1 MAVYPVSIKNQS
13 TLYIKATKPAIT
25 AKMKSLGIKNFTI
38 QNAVSKQMLSKIK
51 LTPLSK
57 VKPSVAKFSTE
68 GRLPGGPN
76 NPGMKPDLEARSKLP
91 DAVQKKKDEEASKR
105 KQQQSNKRGGSG
117 NQKSSGSSGKKFHTH
132 KPAGPNRGGSGNQ
145 TKKKVKPPVNK
156 KTVGNQQKLNQK
168 ISELAKK
175 VKSKAPNVSMSKIT
189 DTIRGV
195 IRKRPLTSVGVAALA
210 GATVATIL
218 KKLGPA
224 AYLAPS
230 QIGNQELPKKVKSG
244 VPLGPNRP
252 KSKTKS
258 KTPTKTKKPANP
270 KVAITIATP
279 LPKPKRDNGK
289 KKKDKGGSGMMLSL
303 IVGGKGTTAD
313 RMKEIKAEKKLEKQ
327 LGRRPS
333 KKELVAYLKKN

>member
-1 MAVYPVSIKNQS
+1 MAIYPVQIPNRS
-13 TLYIKATKPAIT
+13 TLYVEGTKSAIE
-25 AKMKSLGIKNFTI
+25 AKLKSLGYKKYTITNPISKTKLVTNRLGKGKVGSIKP
-38 QNAVSKQMLSKIK
+38 IK
-51 LTPLSK
+51 VGSIPA
-57 VKPSVAKFSTE
+57 PSARTAGLGKGAS
-68 GRLPGGPN
+68 GPN

-91 DAVQKKKDEEASKR
+91 DAVQKKKDEEAAKR
-105 KQQQSNKRGGSG
+105 KKQQSNKRGGSG
-117 NQKSSGSSGKKFHTH
+117 NQ
-132 KPAGPNRGGSGNQ
+132 
-145 TKKKVKPPVNK
+145 TKKNVKPKTPVNK

-175 VKSKAPNVSMSKIT
+175 VKNKAPNVSMSKIT

-230 QIGNQELPKKVKSG
+230 QMGSGELPPSKRVKSG

-252 KSKTKS
+252 KSKTKNKTTKS
-258 KTPTKTKKPANP
+258 KVSSPQTKPFKSKSSVTIVLPTPR
-270 KVAITIATP
+270 
-279 LPKPKRDNGK
+279 PKRDNGK

>member
-1 MAVYPVSIKNQS
+1 MAVYPVSIRGKS

-38 QNAVSKQMLSKIK
+38 QNAVSKQMLSKVK
-51 LTPLSK
+51 LTPLNK
-57 VKPSVAKFSTE
+57 VKAPSAAGLGKT
-68 GRLPGGPN
+68 PGGPN

-91 DAVQKKKDEEASKR
+91 DAVQKKKDEEAAKR
-105 KQQQSNKRGGSG
+105 KKQQSNKRGGSG
-117 NQKSSGSSGKKFHTH
+117 NQ
-132 KPAGPNRGGSGNQ
+132 
-145 TKKKVKPPVNK
+145 TKKNVKPKTPVNK
-156 KTVGNQQKLNQK
+156 KTVGNQQKIK
-168 ISELAKK
+168 DLAKK
-175 VKSKAPNVSMSKIT
+175 VKARMPNVSMSKIL
-189 DTIRGV
+189 DTIRTQ
-195 IRKRPLTSVGVAALA
+195 IRKRPLTAVAGATGVGVAI
-210 GATVATIL
+210 GTIL
-218 KKLGPA
+218 SALKPTKVADATLTGNKLQVTNTKGG
-224 AYLAPS
+224 
-230 QIGNQELPKKVKSG
+230 Q
-244 VPLGPNRP
+244 
-252 KSKTKS
+252 KSKT

>member
-1 MAVYPVSIKNQS
+1 MAVYPVSIRGKS

-38 QNAVSKQMLSKIK
+38 QNAVSKQMLSKVK
-51 LTPLSK
+51 LTPLNK
-57 VKPSVAKFSTE
+57 VKAPSAAGLGKT
-68 GRLPGGPN
+68 PGGPN

-91 DAVQKKKDEEASKR
+91 DAVQKKKDEEAAKR
-105 KQQQSNKRGGSG
+105 KKQQSNKRGGSG
-117 NQKSSGSSGKKFHTH
+117 NQ
-132 KPAGPNRGGSGNQ
+132 
-145 TKKKVKPPVNK
+145 TKKNVKPKTPVNK
-156 KTVGNQQKLNQK
+156 KTVGNQQKIK
-168 ISELAKK
+168 DLAKK
-175 VKSKAPNVSMSKIT
+175 VKARMPNVSMSKIL
-189 DTIRGV
+189 DTIRTQ
-195 IRKRPLTSVGVAALA
+195 IRKRPLTAVAGATGVGVAI
-210 GATVATIL
+210 GTIL
-218 KKLGPA
+218 SALKPTKVADATLTGNKLQVTNTKGG
-224 AYLAPS
+224 
-230 QIGNQELPKKVKSG
+230 QKS
-244 VPLGPNRP
+244 
-252 KSKTKS
+252 KS

-313 RMKEIKAEKKLEKQ
+313 RMKEINAEKKLEKQ

>member
-38 QNAVSKQMLSKIK
+38 QNAVSKQMLSKVK
-51 LTPLSK
+51 LTPLNK
-57 VKPSVAKFSTE
+57 VKAPSGAGLGKT
-68 GRLPGGPN
+68 PGGPN
-76 NPGMKPDLEARSKLP
+76 NPGMKADLEARSKLP
-91 DAVQKKKDEEASKR
+91 DAVQKKKDAEK
-105 KQQQSNKRGGSG
+105 NK
-117 NQKSSGSSGKKFHTH
+117 
-132 KPAGPNRGGSGNQ
+132 RGGSGNQ
-145 TKKKVKPPVNK
+145 TKKNVKPKTPVNK
-156 KTVGNQQKLNQK
+156 KTVGNQQKIK
-168 ISELAKK
+168 DLAKK
-175 VKSKAPNVSMSKIT
+175 VKARMPNVSMSKIL
-189 DTIRGV
+189 DTIRTQ
-195 IRKRPLTSVGVAALA
+195 IRKRPLTAVAGATGVGVAI
-210 GATVATIL
+210 GTIL
-218 KKLGPA
+218 SALKPSKIEDATLTGNKLQVTNTKGG
-224 AYLAPS
+224 
-230 QIGNQELPKKVKSG
+230 Q
-244 VPLGPNRP
+244 
-252 KSKTKS
+252 KSKT

-279 LPKPKRDNGK
+279 LPRPKRDNGK

>member
-1 MAVYPVSIKNQS
+1 MAVYPVSIRGKS

-38 QNAVSKQMLSKIK
+38 QNAVSKQMLSKVK
-51 LTPLSK
+51 LTPLNK
-57 VKPSVAKFSTE
+57 VKAPSAAGLGKT
-68 GRLPGGPN
+68 PGGPN

-91 DAVQKKKDEEASKR
+91 DAVQKKKDEEAAKR
-105 KQQQSNKRGGSG
+105 KKQQSNKRGGSG
-117 NQKSSGSSGKKFHTH
+117 NQ
-132 KPAGPNRGGSGNQ
+132 
-145 TKKKVKPPVNK
+145 TKKNVKPKTTVNK
-156 KTVGNQQKLNQK
+156 KTVGNQQKIK
-168 ISELAKK
+168 DLAKK
-175 VKSKAPNVSMSKIT
+175 VKARMPNVSMSKIL
-189 DTIRGV
+189 DTIRTQ
-195 IRKRPLTSVGVAALA
+195 IRKRPLTAVAGATGVGVAI
-210 GATVATIL
+210 GTIL
-218 KKLGPA
+218 SALKPSKIEDATLTGNKLQVTNTKG
-224 AYLAPS
+224 S
-230 QIGNQELPKKVKSG
+230 QKN
-244 VPLGPNRP
+244 
-252 KSKTKS
+252 KTKS

>member
-1 MAVYPVSIKNQS
+1 MAVYPVSIRGKS

-38 QNAVSKQMLSKIK
+38 QNAVSKQMLSKVK
-51 LTPLSK
+51 LTPLNK
-57 VKPSVAKFSTE
+57 VKAPSAAGLGKT
-68 GRLPGGPN
+68 PGGPN

-91 DAVQKKKDEEASKR
+91 DAVQKKKDEEAAKR
-105 KQQQSNKRGGSG
+105 KKQQSNKRGGSG
-117 NQKSSGSSGKKFHTH
+117 NQ
-132 KPAGPNRGGSGNQ
+132 
-145 TKKKVKPPVNK
+145 TKKNVKPKTPVNK
-156 KTVGNQQKLNQK
+156 KTVGNQQKIK
-168 ISELAKK
+168 DLAKK
-175 VKSKAPNVSMSKIT
+175 VKARMPNVSMSKIL
-189 DTIRGV
+189 DTIRTQ
-195 IRKRPLTSVGVAALA
+195 IRKRPLTAVAGATGVGVAI
-210 GATVATIL
+210 GTIL
-218 KKLGPA
+218 SALKPTKVADATLTGNKLQVTNTKGG
-224 AYLAPS
+224 
-230 QIGNQELPKKVKSG
+230 QKS
-244 VPLGPNRP
+244 
-252 KSKTKS
+252 KS

>member
-38 QNAVSKQMLSKIK
+38 QNAVSKQMLSKVK
-51 LTPLSK
+51 LTPLNK
-57 VKPSVAKFSTE
+57 VKAPSGAGLGKT
-68 GRLPGGPN
+68 PGGPN
-76 NPGMKPDLEARSKLP
+76 NPGMKADLEARSKLP
-91 DAVQKKKDEEASKR
+91 DAVQKKKDAEK
-105 KQQQSNKRGGSG
+105 NK
-117 NQKSSGSSGKKFHTH
+117 
-132 KPAGPNRGGSGNQ
+132 RGGSGNQ
-145 TKKKVKPPVNK
+145 TKKNVKPKTPVNK

-195 IRKRPLTSVGVAALA
+195 IRKRPLTSLGVAALA

-230 QIGNQELPKKVKSG
+230 QIGNQELPPSKKVLKKSG

-252 KSKTKS
+252 KSKTKNKTTKS
-258 KTPTKTKKPANP
+258 KVSSPQTKPFKSKSSVTIVLPT
-270 KVAITIATP
+270 
-279 LPKPKRDNGK
+279 PKPKRDNGK
-289 KKKDKGGSGMMLSL
+289 KKKDKGGSGVMLSL
-303 IVGGKGTTAD
+303 IVGGKGTAAQ
-313 RMKEIKAEKKLEKQ
+313 RMKEIKAEKELEKKLGDRPTKKQ
-327 LGRRPS
+327 LI
-333 KKELVAYLKKN
+333 AYLKKKN